1 MGKFELVVE
10 DVTDKLGVVKILYNG
25 IDIYSEI
32 FEKDEEKKKLLEE
45 WKKFVE
51 NSDGAIKTIVSDESG
66 YTYTSIVFLKTL
78 KDTDKYRYY
87 KYSLNVAIEGYMV
100 FDKENGQ
107 MILLTEDPSALED
120 QVIDQLIEQGKGM
133 VIPVLFVYK

>member
-1 MGKFELVVE
+1 MGKFELIVE
-10 DVTDKLGVVKILYNG
+10 DVSDKLGVVKILYNG

-32 FEKDEEKKKLLEE
+32 FEKDEEKTKLLEE
-45 WKKFVE
+45 WKKFLE

-120 QVIDQLIEQGKGM
+120 QVIDQLLEQGKGM